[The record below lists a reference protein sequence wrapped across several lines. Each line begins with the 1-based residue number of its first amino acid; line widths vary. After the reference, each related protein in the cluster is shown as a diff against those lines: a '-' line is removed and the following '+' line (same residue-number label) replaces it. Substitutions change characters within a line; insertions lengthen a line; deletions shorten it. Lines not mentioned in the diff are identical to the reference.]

1 MAFFKTAQEKEI
13 EAQME
18 RDEQLQA
25 FDDRIQELKGKLSEY
40 AELAARAE
48 ISGDADTYQT
58 ACNAM
63 IELNE
68 VISTLTQTKANF
80 DVINVYNSVAVITG
94 KALSALDAMSG
105 NNLDLV
111 DIRKVQKVN
120 AKVSKYMKNIKISQ
134 KAMGN
139 AMRMANPANKARSA
153 AEIDS
158 VRPLIDAARAKM
170 VGTATPKASGV
181 DLSADIEA
189 ERSKTSE

>member
-1 MAFFKTAQEKEI
+1 MSFFKTAQEKEI

-25 FDDRIQELKGKLSEY
+25 FDDSIQELKEKLNVY
-40 AELAARAE
+40 AEMAARAE
-48 ISGDADTYQT
+48 VNGDANAYQT

-68 VISTLTQTKANF
+68 TISTLSQTKANF
-80 DVINVYNSVAVITG
+80 DIINIYNSVAVITG

-105 NNLDLV
+105 NNPDLV

-120 AKVSKYMKNIKISQ
+120 AKVAKYMRNIKISQ
-134 KAMGN
+134 KAMAN
-139 AMRMANPANKARSA
+139 SLHMANPANKARSEAEMA
-153 AEIDS
+153 A
-158 VRPLIDAARAKM
+158 VRPMIDAARAKM
-170 VGTATPKASGV
+170 TENATPKTFGV

-189 ERSKTSE
+189 EKKKTSE